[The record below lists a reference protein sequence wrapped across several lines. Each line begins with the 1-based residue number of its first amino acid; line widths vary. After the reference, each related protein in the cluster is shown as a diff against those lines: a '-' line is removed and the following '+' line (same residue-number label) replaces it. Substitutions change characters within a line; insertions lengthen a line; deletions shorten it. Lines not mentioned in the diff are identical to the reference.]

1 MARGG
6 LARRIGPRLAQW
18 LWPYVEPH
26 AKDALLG
33 PQIKLLSQSAHAI
46 DATQPT
52 CAWLRIVETTEG
64 DGYPIK
70 VGPYS
75 ALNENAYAFLGG
87 MHDISLVSLFHYHR
101 VMGVPGEPEPVL
113 TKGPIVV
120 GSDVWLAFESVLMSG
135 VTIGHGAIVAA
146 RAVVTRDVEPYEI
159 VGGVPA
165 RHISWRFDEPTR
177 EALLRIRWWDW
188 PLDTILERLA
198 ELQSPDVAAFIKRY
212 DPGVV

>member
-1 MARGG
+1 MAGR
-6 LARRIGPRLAQW
+6 LTHRVAAYVARR
-18 LWPYVEPH
+18 LWPFIEPH
-26 AKDALLG
+26 AKNALIG
-33 PQIKLLSQSAHAI
+33 TQVKLLSESSHAI

-87 MHDISLVSLFHYHR
+87 MHDIKLVSLFHYHR
-101 VMGVPGEPEPVL
+101 VMGVPGDPEPVL
-113 TKGPIVV
+113 NKGPIVV
-120 GSDVWLAFESVLMSG
+120 GSDVWLAFESVVMSG
-135 VTIGHGAIVAA
+135 ITIGHGAIVAA

-165 RHISWRFDEPTR
+165 RHIGWRFDEPTR

-188 PLDTILERLA
+188 PLETILERLDH
-198 ELQSPDVAAFIKRY
+198 LQSPDVAAFIERY
-212 DPGVV
+212 DTKR